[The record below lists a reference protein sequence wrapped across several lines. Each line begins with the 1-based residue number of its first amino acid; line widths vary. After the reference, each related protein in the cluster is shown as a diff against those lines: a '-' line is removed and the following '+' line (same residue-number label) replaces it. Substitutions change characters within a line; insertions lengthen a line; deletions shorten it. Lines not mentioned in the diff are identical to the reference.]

1 MNAFKKLKKFRDF
14 LESKNFK
21 LGALVMIFP
30 PLRSLIRIEKKLVS
44 FVFFPPII
52 IFRRLFPLVFCV
64 FSFKAGVSR
73 ANDHFWRMAIKH
85 ARVPAPHHSINSPS
99 PPLSGEH

>member
-44 FVFFPPII
+44 FVFFPPL
-52 IFRRLFPLVFCV
+52 LFFGDCFPWYFVY
-64 FSFKAGVSR
+64 SVSR
-73 ANDHFWRMAIKH
+73 PVFPEPMTIF
-85 ARVPAPHHSINSPS
+85 
-99 PPLSGEH
+99 GEWQ